1 MLCKPNRC
9 QGDCCA
15 HLIASEHLLPNTIS
29 ATQKEYALVYLVYLI
44 YLVYL
49 VYIILG
55 SWGGLNAAK
64 YRPQ

>member
-1 MLCKPNRC
+1 MLRKPNRC

-29 ATQKEYALVYLVYLI
+29 ATQKEYALVYLVY
-44 YLVYL
+44 
-49 VYIILG
+49 IILG

-64 YRPQ
+64 HRPQ